1 MSAIGDFIKKHRTER
16 GLSRNA
22 LAQKAGISHTE
33 IHRIET
39 GERKEPSLKTLIAL
53 AVALDIPQE
62 EVLKVAGYAPS
73 GDQESVDTL
82 FPELKSQKQKE
93 TIEKIADVLSVKP
106 AVLFDENGCP
116 ENAIVADK
124 GALAHE
130 LGEILYTK
138 IRADIVKDIECVL
151 CRA

>member
-1 MSAIGDFIKKHRTER
+1 MVYYYQGLIILKGMMKMSAIGDFIKKHRTER

-62 EVLKVAGYAPS
+62 EVLKVAGYVPS
-73 GDQESVDTL
+73 GEQDNVDAL

-93 TIEKIADVLSVKP
+93 TIEKIAHGLARNADLK
-106 AVLFDENGCP
+106 DE
-116 ENAIVADK
+116 D
-124 GALAHE
+124 LDE
-130 LGEILYTK
+130 LYEQMEMFIAY
-138 IRADIVKDIECVL
+138 RAKKNSK
-151 CRA
+151 

>member
-1 MSAIGDFIKKHRTER
+1 MKHYFRRMKRPLRQIFIENLKYYRQKC
-16 GLSRNA
+16 G
-22 LAQKAGISHTE
+22 LAQQELAAKIDKSVNYINGIENNNTF
-33 IHRIET
+33 
-39 GERKEPSLKTLIAL
+39 PSI
-53 AVALDIPQE
+53 
-62 EVLKVAGYAPS
+62 
-73 GDQESVDTL
+73 
-82 FPELKSQKQKE
+82 E

-138 IRADIVKDIECVL
+138 IRADIVKDIEYVL